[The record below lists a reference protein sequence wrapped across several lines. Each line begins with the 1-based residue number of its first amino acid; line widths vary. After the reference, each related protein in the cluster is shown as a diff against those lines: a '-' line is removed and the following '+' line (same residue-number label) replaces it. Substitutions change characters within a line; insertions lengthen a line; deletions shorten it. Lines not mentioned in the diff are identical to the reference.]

1 MNDLGSND
9 EVLEK
14 YIYTPFWESDET
26 ESLLLSKDC
35 ILEFPFAPPGMPKSF
50 PKEKRSVLIDWLRRT
65 VRSWSREDV
74 VKYPTSDASR
84 CWIESRTKAT
94 VKWGGEIERQFDCT
108 HIELVII
115 QDGKILTVRTW
126 SDPLAYYRGMGV
138 NLPVFHFDGTYSEGK
153 AMPDTPTKFAPAN
166 DEEKAIANTD
176 LIRDQFLNPDVV
188 IVESNGSYG
197 KVKWDPS
204 GAVSGYWNDY
214 VRFPLFSNRTK
225 SNVNDAH

>member
-1 MNDLGSND
+1 MHDLRSND
-9 EVLEK
+9 EVLEE

-35 ILEFPFAPPGMPKSF
+35 ILEFPFSPPGMPKSF
-50 PKEKRSVLIDWLRRT
+50 PRKKRAVLIDWLRRT

-84 CWIESRTKAT
+84 YWIESRTKAI

-115 QDGKILTVRTW
+115 QDGRILTVRTW

-138 NLPVFHFDGTYSEGK
+138 NLPVFHFDGSYSEGK
-153 AMPDTPTKFAPAN
+153 PIPDTPTKFVLAG
-166 DEEKAIANTD
+166 DEEKAIA
-176 LIRDQFLNPDVV
+176 V
-188 IVESNGSYG
+188 G
-197 KVKWDPS
+197 
-204 GAVSGYWNDY
+204 
-214 VRFPLFSNRTK
+214 LFK
-225 SNVNDAH
+225 SPAHL